1 METDYKS
8 FENAV
13 INTFFMI
20 TYSNYPT
27 TAIPYYKEQ
36 NINALMYFIPLILFI
51 ITIIEPIPV
60 AVLFDWFRVNQTK
73 VLFKDRIIE
82 RDGLMIAFLIL
93 DYKRLGYINKN
104 QWSELI
110 KSVFSGIN
118 DEAKTI
124 KVFES
129 IDI

>member
-1 METDYKS
+1 
-8 FENAV
+8 
-13 INTFFMI
+13 
-20 TYSNYPT
+20 
-27 TAIPYYKEQ
+27 
-36 NINALMYFIPLILFI
+36 
-51 ITIIEPIPV
+51 
-60 AVLFDWFRVNQTK
+60 
-73 VLFKDRIIE
+73 
-82 RDGLMIAFLIL
+82 MIAFLVL